1 MTAADSPRVEDVVE
15 LRCPRDYQ
23 HPDGTCS
30 PGKLFAQLRLS
41 GEEPSF
47 IHPDNLIVM
56 ACGDCKRFYRRN
68 GISYRHVLHCYDMAG
83 ELVKTLFEDED
94 PRLET

>member
-1 MTAADSPRVEDVVE
+1 VTAVDSRAVEDLVE
-15 LRCPRDYQ
+15 LRCPRDYP

-30 PGKLFAQLRLS
+30 AGRLLAQLRMA
-41 GEEPSF
+41 GEKPSF

-68 GISYRHVLHCYDMAG
+68 GMTYFRVLHCYDMAG
-83 ELVKTLFEDED
+83 DLVSTLFEEED
-94 PRLET
+94 PRG